1 MSVAAAPAA
10 KEEEHHIPVA
20 LVVAVVMTAILDIL
34 DITIVNV
41 AMPHMLGAFGATPD
55 QITWVLTSYLIAT
68 AIVMPLTGFLSN
80 LLGRRRL
87 LMYAISGFVVSSALC
102 GTAQSLEAMVVFR
115 LMQGGCGAV
124 LIPLAQAILFDA
136 FPSNQRGQAMAVFGL
151 GVMVAPVMGP
161 PFGGWLTEVLGWRSV
176 FYVNVPLGVVAL
188 LLALGQLP
196 RREIRR
202 GYTDWT
208 GLLLMAAAI
217 GSLQFVLD
225 QGQSLDWFSSRWI
238 QFFAAV
244 AIVAGAAFLL
254 RGWGRPNNIVDLALF
269 RDRNFAAATLTIFAF
284 GIGMF
289 GTIAL
294 LPLLTQ
300 KLMGYPADTAGL
312 LFMPRAIASAITLA
326 LAGGLLVKI
335 FDPRWLV
342 GAGLLLAGAGTFFM
356 AEYSLDVDAWA
367 LIWPGIIIGVGMGL
381 FFVPLTTIA
390 FDTIPKGKSDEAAGL
405 FSVLRS
411 IGASTGIA
419 IVGWLLVRQSHVHW
433 QELTAHA
440 SPSNPAVYRYLER
453 AGLSLNDQGAAPLL
467 AREIARQAQM
477 LAFVDLFWFLSWA
490 TLGVI
495 VFVFL
500 MQKPVN
506 IGKDVHA
513 H

>member
-1 MSVAAAPAA
+1 MSVLSAPAKDETA
-10 KEEEHHIPVA
+10 PIPVA

-68 AIVMPLTGFLSN
+68 AIVMPLTGYLSS

-87 LMYAISGFVVSSALC
+87 LMYAISGFIVSSALC
-102 GTAQSLEAMVVFR
+102 GTAQNLESMVIFR
-115 LMQGGCGAV
+115 LMQGACGAV

-161 PFGGWLTEVLGWRSV
+161 PFGGWLTETLGWRSV
-176 FYVNVPLGVVAL
+176 FYINVPLGLIAL

-196 RREIRR
+196 RREIRPLR
-202 GYTDWT
+202 TDWT
-208 GLLLMAAAI
+208 GLLLMALAI

-225 QGQSLDWFSSRWI
+225 QGQSLDWFSSHWI
-238 QFFAAV
+238 QVFA
-244 AIVAGAAFLL
+244 ITSTVAGAVFLI
-254 RGWGRPNNIVDLALF
+254 RGWGYAGNIVDLGLF
-269 RDRNFAAATLTIFAF
+269 RDRNFAAATLVIFAF

-326 LAGGLLVKI
+326 ITGGVLVKLI
-335 FDPRWLV
+335 DARYLV
-342 GAGLLLAGAGTFFM
+342 ATGLFMAGIGTFFM
-356 AEYSLDVDAWA
+356 ANYSLDVDAWA
-367 LIWPGIIIGVGMGL
+367 LIWPGIVIGVGMGL

-390 FDTIPKGKSDEAAGL
+390 FDTIPQGKSDEAAGL

-433 QELTAHA
+433 QELTSHA
-440 SPSNPAVYRYLER
+440 SPSNPAVYRYLDKV
-453 AGLSLNDQGAAPLL
+453 GMTINDPGAASLL
-467 AREIARQAQM
+467 AREISRQAQM
-477 LAFVDLFWFLSWA
+477 LAFVDMFWFLGWA
-490 TLGVI
+490 TLGVLA
-495 VFVFL
+495 FMLL
-500 MQKPVN
+500 MKKPVN
-506 IGKDVHA
+506 IGRDVHA